1 MAGFENSAGLGVN
14 NFYGPRSVGKTA
26 GVLETDGAINEVEI
40 VVDSAM
46 IGGTGVQVVK
56 LPKGVKIISA
66 YAKVTEAFALGGTT
80 PTILVGTSTSEV
92 TNGFVI
98 SKAQA
103 EAVGTYDVS
112 STITGTWASQ
122 LSTSATT
129 TVGYALGGT
138 SPTKTSAGKVKV
150 LIRYIRIA

>member
-26 GVLETDGAINEVEI
+26 GALETDGVISEYEV

-46 IGGTGVQVVK
+46 IGGTGVQVLK
-56 LPKGVKIISA
+56 LPKGAKVHSI
-66 YAKVTEAFALGGTT
+66 YAKVTEAFSLGGTN
-80 PTILVGTSTSEV
+80 PTILIGTSTSEV
-92 TNGFVI
+92 TNGAVL

-103 EAVGTYDVS
+103 EAIGTYDLT
-112 STITGTWASQ
+112 STITGTWANQ
-122 LSTSATT
+122 LSTSALT

-138 SPTKTSAGKVKV
+138 SPTKTTAGKVKFI
-150 LIRYIRIA
+150 IRYIRIA